1 MGSKTNILQ
10 RLVIAYVN
18 DITDPKGYCKDI
30 TCLGRWGNGDVE
42 VAFENLNQLDD
53 IMELIEQAF
62 DKLEE
67 L

>member
-1 MGSKTNILQ
+1 
-10 RLVIAYVN
+10 LVIAYVN

-30 TCLGRWGNGDVE
+30 TCLGRWENGNVE